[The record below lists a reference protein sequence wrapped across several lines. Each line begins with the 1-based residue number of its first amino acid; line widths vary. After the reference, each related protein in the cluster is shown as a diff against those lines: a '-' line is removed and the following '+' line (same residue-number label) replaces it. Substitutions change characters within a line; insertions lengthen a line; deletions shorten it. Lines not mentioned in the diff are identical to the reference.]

1 MEWVPGVKSLDAV
14 VNVAVVKPP
23 PLVVNV
29 RPEAIVVDP
38 SLKSTVPDGLSV
50 LVALVTVAVK
60 VTVLPYVEGFAPDE
74 TDIVVS
80 ALLTVKV

>member
-1 MEWVPGVKSLDAV
+1 MEWLPGVKSLATV
-14 VNVAVVKPP
+14 VKVAVVKP

-29 RPEAIVVDP
+29 RPEAIVAAP

-50 LVALVTVAVK
+50 PVALVTVAVN